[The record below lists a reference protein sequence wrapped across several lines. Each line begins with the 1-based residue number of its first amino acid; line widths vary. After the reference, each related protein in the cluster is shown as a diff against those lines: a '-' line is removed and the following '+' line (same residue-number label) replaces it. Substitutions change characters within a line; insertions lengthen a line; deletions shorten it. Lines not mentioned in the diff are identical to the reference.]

1 MKASDV
7 ISKKRY
13 KERMLVCL
21 ACPSYQ
27 ASLKRCKECG
37 CFLILKAA
45 LKTTNCPLNKWKD
58 NDE

>member
-1 MKASDV
+1 MKASDL
-7 ISKKRY
+7 ISKKTY
-13 KERMLVCL
+13 KQRMLVCL

-45 LKTTNCPLNKWKD
+45 LKTTSCPLNKW
-58 NDE
+58 